1 MRPAATNLEI
11 DACLNVLLVREERRR
26 RKKERK
32 EEPPASSLKPT
43 TKSQAK
49 AQPPTTT
56 VVLCSCT
63 VCTAPLDLIVQDN
76 TDHQYYPALEHLSAF
91 YHERSLQ
98 KKIKVKIKRF

>member
-1 MRPAATNLEI
+1 MFECFISPGGKK
-11 DACLNVLLVREERRR
+11 
-26 RKKERK
+26 KKEEGK
-32 EEPPASSLKPT
+32 KGGT
-43 TKSQAK
+43 TSEQFKTNHQAK

>member
-32 EEPPASSLKPT
+32 EEPPASSLT
-43 TKSQAK
+43 NHQ